1 VVIVEAGK
9 IKIDDLK
16 GLILNQLTTTN
27 PDVLVGPKAG
37 EDSAVIDFGEF
48 VAVMSTDPITGV
60 KEGMGSLA
68 VNVACNDIAANGAEP
83 IGIQQALLLP
93 PETEEEEIIAIVD
106 DINNAAQNLGIDVLG
121 GHTEVTD
128 IVHQP
133 LVSCTA
139 IGKTTKDKFV
149 TSSDAAVGDDIVVTK
164 WTGLEGTSILATDF
178 ADKLVE
184 LGVGEEDLSLAQ
196 NLAADLSVVPEGMIG
211 AELGVNAMH
220 DVTEGGLYGA
230 LYELTDAAEVGF
242 EVTEEQIPVHHS
254 TKLIATALEIN
265 PYHLIGSGMMILTT
279 PHGDDLVAELKEI
292 EVKSTKIG
300 KIIADKKIIHSQG
313 TSEELKKVPED
324 ELWKVLADA

>member
-1 VVIVEAGK
+1 MEAGK
-9 IKIDDLK
+9 IKINNLK
-16 GLILNQLTTTN
+16 GLILDQITSTN

-60 KEGMGSLA
+60 QEGMGSLA
-68 VNVACNDIAANGAEP
+68 VNVACNDIAANGAQP

-93 PETEEEEIIAIVD
+93 PETKEEEIVAIVG
-106 DINNAAQNLGIDVLG
+106 DINNAAQELGIDVLG

-128 IVHQP
+128 IVKQP

-178 ADKLVE
+178 ADKLSN
-184 LGVGEEDLSLAQ
+184 LGVSKQDLKLAQ
-196 NLAADLSVVPEGMIG
+196 DLADDLSVIPEGMIG

-220 DVTEGGLYGA
+220 DVTEGGLYGS

-242 EVTEEQIPVHHS
+242 EIEEKKVPLHSS
-254 TKLIATALEIN
+254 TKAITKAIKIN

-279 PHGDDLVAELKEI
+279 PNGDELITELQEAGI
-292 EVKSTKIG
+292 KSTKIG
-300 KIIADKKIIHSQG
+300 KITPQDRVIQSKNG
-313 TSEELKKVPED
+313 ELKKLKSVPED
-324 ELWKVLADA
+324 ELWKVLAEA

>member
-1 VVIVEAGK
+1 MEAGK

-16 GLILNQLTTTN
+16 GLILEQLTTTN

-93 PETEEEEIIAIVD
+93 PETEEEEIIAIVE
-106 DINNAAQNLGIDVLG
+106 DIDNAAQNLGIDVLG

-128 IVHQP
+128 IVQQP

-178 ADKLVE
+178 ADKLAE

-211 AELGVNAMH
+211 AKLGVNSMH

-230 LYELTDAAEVGF
+230 LYELTEAAEVGF
-242 EVTEEQIPVHHS
+242 EVTEEQIPVHPS

-279 PHGDDLVAELKEI
+279 PHGDDLVAELKEK
-292 EVKSTKIG
+292 EVKSAKVG
-300 KIIADKKIIHSQG
+300 KIIADKKIIHRNG

-324 ELWKVLADA
+324 ELWNVLADA

>member
-1 VVIVEAGK
+1 MEAGK

-16 GLILNQLTTTN
+16 GLVLDQITSTN

-68 VNVACNDIAANGAEP
+68 VNVACNDIAANGAHP
-83 IGIQQALLLP
+83 IGIQQALLVP
-93 PETEEEEIIAIVD
+93 PETKQQEIVAIVE
-106 DINNAAQNLGIDVLG
+106 DINNAAQDLGIDVLG

-128 IVHQP
+128 IVKQP

-139 IGKTTKDKFV
+139 IGKTSKDKFV
-149 TSSDAAVGDDIVVTK
+149 TSSDAEIGDDIVITK
-164 WTGLEGTSILATDF
+164 WTGLEGTSILASDF
-178 ADKLVE
+178 ENKLLD
-184 LGVGEEDLSLAQ
+184 LGVSEEVLCLARE
-196 NLAADLSVVPEGMIG
+196 LATDISVIPEGMIG

-242 EVTEEQIPVHHS
+242 EIYEEQLPVHSS
-254 TKLIATALEIN
+254 TTAIAQALEIN

-279 PHGDDLVAELKEI
+279 PRGDELINSLRGEEI
-292 EVKSTKIG
+292 KSTKIG
-300 KIIADKKIIHSQG
+300 KVTKKDKIIHTKGQI
-313 TSEELKKVPED
+313 KKLESIPED
-324 ELWKVLADA
+324 ELWRVLAEI

>member
-1 VVIVEAGK
+1 
-9 IKIDDLK
+9 
-16 GLILNQLTTTN
+16 
-27 PDVLVGPKAG
+27 
-37 EDSAVIDFGEF
+37 
-48 VAVMSTDPITGV
+48 MYTDPITGV

-93 PETEEEEIIAIVD
+93 PETEEEEIIAIVE
-106 DINNAAQNLGIDVLG
+106 DINNAAQNLGLDVLG

-128 IVHQP
+128 IVQQP

-178 ADKLVE
+178 ADKLAE

-196 NLAADLSVVPEGMIG
+196 NLASDLSVVPEGMMG
-211 AELGVNAMH
+211 AELGVNSMH

-230 LYELTDAAEVGF
+230 LYELTEAAEVGF
-242 EVTEEQIPVHHS
+242 EVTEEQIPVHRS

-279 PHGDDLVAELKEI
+279 PDGDDLVDKLKEI
-292 EVKSTKIG
+292 EVKSSKIG
-300 KIIADKKIIHSQG
+300 KIIADKKIIHRNG
-313 TSEELKKVPED
+313 TSEELTKVPED

>member
-1 VVIVEAGK
+1 MEAGK

-16 GLILNQLTTTN
+16 GLVLDQITSSN

-68 VNVACNDIAANGAEP
+68 VNVACNDIAANGAHP
-83 IGIQQALLLP
+83 IGIQQALLVP
-93 PETEEEEIIAIVD
+93 PATTQEEIVAIVE
-106 DINNAAQNLGIDVLG
+106 DINDAAQELGIDVLG

-128 IVHQP
+128 IVKQP

-149 TSSDAAVGDDIVVTK
+149 TSSDAKVGDDIVITK
-164 WTGLEGTSILATDF
+164 WTGLEGTSILASDF
-178 ADKLVE
+178 EKKLLN
-184 LGVGEEDLSLAQ
+184 LGVSEEDLRLGQ
-196 NLAADLSVVPEGMIG
+196 NLAEDISVIPEGMIG

-242 EVTEEQIPVHHS
+242 EIYEEQLPIHPS
-254 TKLIATALEIN
+254 TQAIAGALEIN

-279 PHGDDLVAELKEI
+279 PRGDELVNKLQEEEI
-292 EVKSTKIG
+292 KSTIIG
-300 KIIADKKIIHSQG
+300 KITEKDKIIHSKG
-313 TSEELKKVPED
+313 KNKKMESIPED
-324 ELWKVLADA
+324 ELWRLLAEA